1 MKDNV
6 FGKTLEQLRTE
17 QKLYQRQLGEK
28 IGICNQTISFWESGG
43 REPDLDALVKISKY
57 FEVSVDFLLGLS
69 EC

>member
-17 QKLYQRQLGEK
+17 QKLSQRQLGEK
-28 IGICNQTISFWESGG
+28 IGFCNQTISFWESGG

>member
-6 FGKTLEQLRTE
+6 FGKTLKQLRTE
-17 QKLYQRQLGEK
+17 QKLSQRQLGEK
-28 IGICNQTISFWESGG
+28 IGFCNQTISFWESGG

-69 EC
+69 DC